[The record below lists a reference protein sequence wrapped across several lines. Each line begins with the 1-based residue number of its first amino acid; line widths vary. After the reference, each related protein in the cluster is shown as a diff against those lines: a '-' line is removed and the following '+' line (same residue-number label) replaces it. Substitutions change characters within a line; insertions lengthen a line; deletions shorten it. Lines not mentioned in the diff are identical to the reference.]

1 MIAALTAKIGAD
13 ITGLTSGLK
22 KAGKDLN
29 KFGSDVSRFGAAIS
43 VGISA
48 PLTAAATQSVK
59 AFDTQIQAEKRLEAA
74 LRSAGEFSQAALQD
88 FKSFASGL
96 QQVTTVGDESTLKML
111 QLAKSMGLSNE
122 QAKSASKNAISLAKA
137 MGINEQSAIRYTAAL
152 EQGDATM
159 LNRYLPTLR
168 QIDDET
174 ERAAKAQE
182 LLGQMFSAATSEAQN
197 GLGPL
202 IQLQNTLGDF
212 QEDIGA
218 IVLEYMQPFIDGL
231 KDFVTAFKNSSDE
244 TKRFITQVVLIGSV
258 AGPAIVTLGLAI
270 KGLALGF
277 ATLLSPVAL
286 TVAAIAT
293 LAAGFIY
300 AGYNFDAIVER
311 FKDISWWKN
320 SILDMAAFFAANMPL
335 LGGGKV
341 MAGNLLAMKTPIE
354 ETKTQFMSLGD
365 TAKAVFA
372 DITGLDFD
380 KVFSIDFDLEVDEKK
395 IADSSKGIAPSVP
408 VTVGEDVVVDLDLD
422 TLSNELNTMVQAFPT
437 PDALKMPFISAGQA
451 VNLLTDITSTFT
463 NSFGQG
469 MANVIV
475 QGEKLRDTLKNIGKL
490 LASAA
495 IQKAISVLLTGGL
508 GGAGFFGDGGGIFG
522 SLLGKLTGTKV
533 NDALITSAG
542 KIVEF
547 HPNDN
552 ILAMKD
558 LGGLQTQGTIQ
569 KVQLGGEFRVKG
581 TDLVLALDEANYSL
595 GR

>member
-335 LGGGKV
+335 LGGGVDVAAKF
-341 MAGNLLAMKTPIE
+341 LALKTPIDD
-354 ETKTQFMSLGD
+354 TKTEFKSLGEV
-365 TAKAVFA
+365 AKEVFA
-372 DITGLDFD
+372 DITGLNFD
-380 KVFSIDFDLEVDEKK
+380 KVFTLEEPEGTKETGDSIKKSFEGGVESVGAMSGLITNTLVPSANMAKVALTDLPGL
-395 IADSSKGIAPSVP
+395 I
-408 VTVGEDVVVDLDLD
+408 T
-422 TLSNELNTMVQAFPT
+422 T
-437 PDALKMPFISAGQA
+437 PLISAAQA
-451 VNLLTDITSTFT
+451 ATLLTDITNTFT
-463 NSFGQG
+463 SSFGQG
-469 MANVIV
+469 MANVVV
-475 QGEKLRDTLKNIGKL
+475 QGEKLVDTLKNIGKL
-490 LASAA
+490 LASAV
-495 IQKAISVLLTGGL
+495 IQKGISILLTGGL
-508 GGAGFFGDGGGIFG
+508 GGTGFFGDGGGIFG

-558 LGGLQTQGTIQ
+558 LGGLQTQGGTQ

>member
-335 LGGGKV
+335 LGGGVDVAAKF
-341 MAGNLLAMKTPIE
+341 LALKTPIDD
-354 ETKTQFMSLGD
+354 TKTEFKSLSEV
-365 TAKAVFA
+365 AKEVFA
-372 DITGLDFD
+372 DITGLNFD
-380 KVFSIDFDLEVDEKK
+380 KVFTLEEPEGTKETGDSIKKSFEGGVESVSTMSGLINNTLVPSANMAKVALTDLPGL
-395 IADSSKGIAPSVP
+395 I
-408 VTVGEDVVVDLDLD
+408 T
-422 TLSNELNTMVQAFPT
+422 T
-437 PDALKMPFISAGQA
+437 PLISAAQA
-451 VNLLTDITSTFT
+451 ATLLTDITNTFT
-463 NSFGQG
+463 SSFGQG
-469 MANVIV
+469 MANVVV
-475 QGEKLRDTLKNIGKL
+475 QGEKLVDTLKNIGKL
-490 LASAA
+490 LASAV
-495 IQKAISVLLTGGL
+495 IQKGISILLTGGL
-508 GGAGFFGDGGGIFG
+508 GGTGFFGDGGGIFG

-558 LGGLQTQGTIQ
+558 LGGLQTQGGTQ

>member
-218 IVLEYMQPFIDGL
+218 IVLEYMQPFINGL

-258 AGPAIVTLGLAI
+258 AGPAIVSLGLAI

-335 LGGGKV
+335 LGGGVDVAAKF
-341 MAGNLLAMKTPIE
+341 LALKTPIDN
-354 ETKTQFMSLGD
+354 TKTEFKSLSEV
-365 TAKAVFA
+365 AKQVFA
-372 DITGLDFD
+372 DITGLNFD
-380 KVFSIDFDLEVDEKK
+380 KVFTLEEPEGTKETGDSIKKSFEGGVESVSTMSGLINNTLVPSANMAKVALTDLPGL
-395 IADSSKGIAPSVP
+395 I
-408 VTVGEDVVVDLDLD
+408 T
-422 TLSNELNTMVQAFPT
+422 T
-437 PDALKMPFISAGQA
+437 PLISAAQA
-451 VNLLTDITSTFT
+451 ATLLTDITNTFT
-463 NSFGQG
+463 SSFGQG
-469 MANVIV
+469 MANVVV
-475 QGEKLRDTLKNIGKL
+475 QGEKLVDTLKNIGKL
-490 LASAA
+490 LASAV
-495 IQKAISVLLTGGL
+495 IQKGISILLTGGL
-508 GGAGFFGDGGGIFG
+508 GGAGFFGDSGGIFG

-558 LGGLQTQGTIQ
+558 LGGLQTQGAIQ
-569 KVQLGGEFRVKG
+569 KVQIGGEFRVKG

>member
-202 IQLQNTLGDF
+202 KQLQNTLGDF
-212 QEDIGA
+212 QEDIGG

-335 LGGGKV
+335 LGGGVDVAAKF
-341 MAGNLLAMKTPIE
+341 LALKTPIDD
-354 ETKTQFMSLGD
+354 TKTEFKSLGEV
-365 TAKAVFA
+365 AKEVFA
-372 DITGLDFD
+372 DITGLNFD
-380 KVFSIDFDLEVDEKK
+380 KVFTLEEPEGTKETGDSIKKSFEGGVESVSAMSGLITNTLVPSANMAKVALTDLPGL
-395 IADSSKGIAPSVP
+395 I
-408 VTVGEDVVVDLDLD
+408 T
-422 TLSNELNTMVQAFPT
+422 T
-437 PDALKMPFISAGQA
+437 PLISAAQA
-451 VNLLTDITSTFT
+451 ATLLTDITNTFT
-463 NSFGQG
+463 SSFGQG
-469 MANVIV
+469 MANVVV
-475 QGEKLRDTLKNIGKL
+475 QGEKLVDTLKNIGKL
-490 LASAA
+490 LASAV
-495 IQKAISVLLTGGL
+495 IQKGISILLTGGL

-558 LGGLQTQGTIQ
+558 LGGLQTQGGTQ
-569 KVQLGGEFRVKG
+569 RVQLGGEFRVKG
-581 TDLVLALDEANYSL
+581 SDLVLALDEANYSL

>member
-212 QEDIGA
+212 QEDIGG

-335 LGGGKV
+335 LGGGVNVAAKF
-341 MAGNLLAMKTPIE
+341 LALKTPIDD
-354 ETKTQFMSLGD
+354 TKTEFKSLGEV
-365 TAKAVFA
+365 AKEVFA
-372 DITGLDFD
+372 DITGLNFD
-380 KVFSIDFDLEVDEKK
+380 KVFTLEEPEGTKETGDSIKK
-395 IADSSKGIAPSVP
+395 SFEGGVESVGAMSGLINNTLVPSANMAKVALTEMP
-408 VTVGEDVVVDLDLD
+408 GLIT
-422 TLSNELNTMVQAFPT
+422 T
-437 PDALKMPFISAGQA
+437 PLISAAQA
-451 VNLLTDITSTFT
+451 ATLLTDITNTFT
-463 NSFGQG
+463 SSFGQG
-469 MANVIV
+469 MANVVV
-475 QGEKLRDTLKNIGKL
+475 QGEKLVDTLKNIGKL
-490 LASAA
+490 LASAV
-495 IQKAISVLLTGGL
+495 IQKGISILLTGGL
-508 GGAGFFGDGGGIFG
+508 GGTGFFGDGGGIFG

-558 LGGLQTQGTIQ
+558 LGGLQTQGGTQ

>member
-212 QEDIGA
+212 QEDIGG

-335 LGGGKV
+335 LGGGVDVAAKF
-341 MAGNLLAMKTPIE
+341 LALKTPIDD
-354 ETKTQFMSLGD
+354 TKTEFKSLSEV
-365 TAKAVFA
+365 AKEVFA
-372 DITGLDFD
+372 DITGLNFD
-380 KVFSIDFDLEVDEKK
+380 KVFTLEEPEGTKETGDSIKKSFEGGVESVSAMSGLITNTLVPSANMAKVALTDLPGL
-395 IADSSKGIAPSVP
+395 I
-408 VTVGEDVVVDLDLD
+408 T
-422 TLSNELNTMVQAFPT
+422 T
-437 PDALKMPFISAGQA
+437 PLISAAQA
-451 VNLLTDITSTFT
+451 ATLLTDITNTFT
-463 NSFGQG
+463 SSFGQG
-469 MANVIV
+469 MANVVV
-475 QGEKLRDTLKNIGKL
+475 QGEKLVDTLKNIGKL
-490 LASAA
+490 LASAV
-495 IQKAISVLLTGGL
+495 IQKGISILLTGGL

-533 NDALITSAG
+533 NDALITSTG

-558 LGGLQTQGTIQ
+558 LGGLQTQGGTQ

>member
-212 QEDIGA
+212 QEDIGG

-335 LGGGKV
+335 LGGGVNVAAKF
-341 MAGNLLAMKTPIE
+341 LALKTPIDD
-354 ETKTQFMSLGD
+354 TKTEFKSLGEV
-365 TAKAVFA
+365 AKEVFA
-372 DITGLDFD
+372 DITGLNFD
-380 KVFSIDFDLEVDEKK
+380 KVFTLEEPEGTKETGDSIKKSFEGGVESVGAMSGLINNTLVPSANMAKVALTDLPGL
-395 IADSSKGIAPSVP
+395 I
-408 VTVGEDVVVDLDLD
+408 T
-422 TLSNELNTMVQAFPT
+422 T
-437 PDALKMPFISAGQA
+437 PLISAAQA
-451 VNLLTDITSTFT
+451 ATLLTDITNTFT
-463 NSFGQG
+463 SSFGQG
-469 MANVIV
+469 MANVVV
-475 QGEKLRDTLKNIGKL
+475 QGEKLVDTLKNIGKL
-490 LASAA
+490 LASAV
-495 IQKAISVLLTGGL
+495 IQKGISILLTGGL
-508 GGAGFFGDGGGIFG
+508 GGTGFFGDGGGIFG

-558 LGGLQTQGTIQ
+558 LGGLQTQGGTQ

>member
-13 ITGLTSGLK
+13 ITGLTTGLK
-22 KAGKDLN
+22 KASKDLN
-29 KFGSDVSRFGAAIS
+29 KFGSDVSKLGAAIS

-48 PLTAAATQSVK
+48 PLTTAAAQSVK

-212 QEDIGA
+212 QEDIGG

-231 KDFVTAFKNSSDE
+231 KDFVTAFKNSSEE

-335 LGGGKV
+335 LGGGVDVAAKF
-341 MAGNLLAMKTPIE
+341 LALKTPIDD
-354 ETKTQFMSLGD
+354 TKTEFKSLGEV
-365 TAKAVFA
+365 AKEVFA
-372 DITGLDFD
+372 DITGLNFD
-380 KVFSIDFDLEVDEKK
+380 KVFTLEEPEGTKETGDSIKKSFEGGVESVSAMSGLINNTLVPSANMAKVALTDLPGL
-395 IADSSKGIAPSVP
+395 I
-408 VTVGEDVVVDLDLD
+408 T
-422 TLSNELNTMVQAFPT
+422 T
-437 PDALKMPFISAGQA
+437 PLISAAQA
-451 VNLLTDITSTFT
+451 ATLLTDITNTFT
-463 NSFGQG
+463 SSFGQG
-469 MANVIV
+469 MANVVV
-475 QGEKLRDTLKNIGKL
+475 QGEKLVDTLKNIGKL
-490 LASAA
+490 LASAV
-495 IQKAISVLLTGGL
+495 IQKGISILLTGGL
-508 GGAGFFGDGGGIFG
+508 GGTGFFGDGGGIFG
-522 SLLGKLTGTKV
+522 SLLGKITGTKV

-558 LGGLQTQGTIQ
+558 FGGLQAQGGTQR
-569 KVQLGGEFRVKG
+569 VQLGGEFRVKG

>member
-300 AGYNFDAIVER
+300 AGYNFDAIVEK

-320 SILDMAAFFAANMPL
+320 PILDMAAFFAANMPL
-335 LGGGKV
+335 LGGGVDVAAKF
-341 MAGNLLAMKTPIE
+341 LALKTPIDD
-354 ETKTQFMSLGD
+354 TKTEFKSLGEV
-365 TAKAVFA
+365 AKEVFA
-372 DITGLDFD
+372 DITGLNFD
-380 KVFSIDFDLEVDEKK
+380 KVFTLEEPEGTKETGDSIKKSFEGGVESVGAMSGLINNTLVPSANMAKVALTDLPGL
-395 IADSSKGIAPSVP
+395 I
-408 VTVGEDVVVDLDLD
+408 T
-422 TLSNELNTMVQAFPT
+422 T
-437 PDALKMPFISAGQA
+437 PLISAAQA
-451 VNLLTDITSTFT
+451 ATLLTDITNTFT
-463 NSFGQG
+463 SSFGQG
-469 MANVIV
+469 MANVVV
-475 QGEKLRDTLKNIGKL
+475 QGEKLVDTLKNIGKL
-490 LASAA
+490 LASAV
-495 IQKAISVLLTGGL
+495 IQKGISILLTGGL
-508 GGAGFFGDGGGIFG
+508 GGTGFFGDGGGIFG

-558 LGGLQTQGTIQ
+558 LGGLQTQGGTQ

>member
-212 QEDIGA
+212 QEDIGG

-335 LGGGKV
+335 LGGGVDVAAKF
-341 MAGNLLAMKTPIE
+341 LALKTPIDD
-354 ETKTQFMSLGD
+354 TKTEFKSLGEV
-365 TAKAVFA
+365 AKEVFA
-372 DITGLDFD
+372 DITGLNFD
-380 KVFSIDFDLEVDEKK
+380 KVFTLEEPEGTKETGDSIKKSFEGGVESVGAMSGLINNTLVPSANMAKVALTDLPGL
-395 IADSSKGIAPSVP
+395 I
-408 VTVGEDVVVDLDLD
+408 T
-422 TLSNELNTMVQAFPT
+422 T
-437 PDALKMPFISAGQA
+437 PLISAAQA
-451 VNLLTDITSTFT
+451 ATLLTDITNTFT
-463 NSFGQG
+463 SSFGQG
-469 MANVIV
+469 MANVVV
-475 QGEKLRDTLKNIGKL
+475 QGEKLVDTLKNIGKL
-490 LASAA
+490 LASAV
-495 IQKAISVLLTGGL
+495 IQKGISILLTGGL
-508 GGAGFFGDGGGIFG
+508 GGTGFFGDGGGIFG

-558 LGGLQTQGTIQ
+558 LGGLQTQGGTQ

>member
-13 ITGLTSGLK
+13 ITGLTTGLK
-22 KAGKDLN
+22 KASRDLN
-29 KFGSDVSRFGAAIS
+29 KFGSDVSKLGAAIS

-48 PLTAAATQSVK
+48 PLTTAAAQSVK

-212 QEDIGA
+212 QEDIGG

-231 KDFVTAFKNSSDE
+231 KDFVTAFKNSSEE

-335 LGGGKV
+335 LGGGVDVAAKF
-341 MAGNLLAMKTPIE
+341 LALKTPIDD
-354 ETKTQFMSLGD
+354 TKTEFKSLGEV
-365 TAKAVFA
+365 AKEVFA
-372 DITGLDFD
+372 DITGLNFD
-380 KVFSIDFDLEVDEKK
+380 KVFTLEEPEGTKETGDSIKK
-395 IADSSKGIAPSVP
+395 SFEGGVESVSAMSGLITNTLVPSANMAKVAL
-408 VTVGEDVVVDLDLD
+408 T
-422 TLSNELNTMVQAFPT
+422 ELPGLITT
-437 PDALKMPFISAGQA
+437 PLISAAQA
-451 VNLLTDITSTFT
+451 ATLLTGITNTFT

-469 MANVIV
+469 MANVVV
-475 QGEKLRDTLKNIGKL
+475 QGEKLVDTLKNIGKL
-490 LASAA
+490 LASAV
-495 IQKAISVLLTGGL
+495 IQKGISILLTGGL
-508 GGAGFFGDGGGIFG
+508 GGTGFFGDGGGIFG
-522 SLLGKLTGTKV
+522 SLLGKITGTKV

-558 LGGLQTQGTIQ
+558 FGGLQAQGGTQR
-569 KVQLGGEFRVKG
+569 VQLGGEFRVKG

>member
-335 LGGGKV
+335 LGGGVDVAAKF
-341 MAGNLLAMKTPIE
+341 LALKTPIDD
-354 ETKTQFMSLGD
+354 TKTEFKSLGEV
-365 TAKAVFA
+365 AKEVFA
-372 DITGLDFD
+372 DITGLNFD
-380 KVFSIDFDLEVDEKK
+380 KVFTLEEPEGTKETGDSIKKSFEGGVESVGAMSGLINNTLVPSANMAKVALTDLPGL
-395 IADSSKGIAPSVP
+395 I
-408 VTVGEDVVVDLDLD
+408 T
-422 TLSNELNTMVQAFPT
+422 T
-437 PDALKMPFISAGQA
+437 PLISAAQA
-451 VNLLTDITSTFT
+451 ATLLTDITNTFT
-463 NSFGQG
+463 SSFGQG
-469 MANVIV
+469 MANVVV
-475 QGEKLRDTLKNIGKL
+475 QGEKLVDTLKNIGKL
-490 LASAA
+490 LASAV
-495 IQKAISVLLTGGL
+495 IQKGISILLTGGL

-558 LGGLQTQGTIQ
+558 LGGLQTQGGTQ